1 MNEYFNK
8 YADLTALSLTLVLPL
23 IFTIYL
29 KRKAQKRIRA
39 VPVYFLVF
47 GPLGILSFI
56 FFHLFEN
63 GYRAIDA
70 TANGHFAYNFH
81 FYSLILFGVVV
92 ATLGT
97 WYLKSCIDKCLWR
110 PGSNRPY
117 FYKVLLVLLIT
128 VPLIPITP
136 IAAVPSICCSVSIL
150 ALPFVHK
157 TRFTHKANQKANDYY
172 SIEQLQQHSA

>member
-8 YADLTALSLTLVLPL
+8 YADLTALSLTFVLPVL
-23 IFTIYL
+23 FTIYL

-39 VPVYFLVF
+39 VPVYFLLF
-47 GPLGILSFI
+47 GPFGILSFI

-70 TANGHFAYNFH
+70 TANGHFAYIFH

-92 ATLGT
+92 ASLGAL
-97 WYLKSCIDKCLWR
+97 YLKSCIDKCLWASR
-110 PGSNRPY
+110 SNRSY
-117 FYKVLLVLLIT
+117 FYKVLLMLLVT

-150 ALPFVHK
+150 ALPFVRQKKFSHSN
-157 TRFTHKANQKANDYY
+157 ANQKARDYY
-172 SIEQLQQHSA
+172 SIEQPTTA